1 MGGAINASNKNQIQC
16 KAIVGAANNQLD
28 SQDTAEWLMINDIIY
43 SPDYLVNSG
52 GVIAIASEINK
63 KEKLLEKKLFE
74 IGDRLT
80 QVILESKKNKESTN
94 LVSKRI
100 ACERIN
106 AIRAI

>member
-1 MGGAINASNKNQIQC
+1 
-16 KAIVGAANNQLD
+16 
-28 SQDTAEWLMINDIIY
+28 MINDIIY

-63 KEKLLEKKLFE
+63 KEKLLEKKLIE